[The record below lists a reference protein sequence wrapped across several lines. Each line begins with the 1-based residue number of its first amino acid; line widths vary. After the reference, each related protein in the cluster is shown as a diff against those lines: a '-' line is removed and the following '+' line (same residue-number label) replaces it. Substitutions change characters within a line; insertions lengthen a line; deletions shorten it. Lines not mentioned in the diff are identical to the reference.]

1 MYRLSKFLSSVAII
15 SATLAVSITY
25 YEIPPIGYEGMIFV
39 SSVAVVLAIGSAL
52 LSLSLAAIHTAR
64 RRSPKPVIATVL
76 SVLSLIVAFGYIW
89 AL

>member
-25 YEIPPIGYEGMIFV
+25 YEIPPIGYEGRIFV

-52 LSLSLAAIHTAR
+52 LSLSLAAIHSAR
-64 RRSPKPVIATVL
+64 GRSPKTVISTEL
-76 SVLSLIVAFGYIW
+76 SILSLIVSFGYIW